1 MLDGVGWSVLE
12 MLEKTTSH
20 LMNKIQ
26 TTVKESEQGGMSEI
40 EAQVALVKELLDG
53 LAGKVNDMNEK
64 MYDFEQNK
72 RNNLIFYGIGND
84 PDETSHSLAVKMTG
98 VIRSVIGWCTVVHCI
113 LQCTVCCTQLCILKC
128 TV

>member
-1 MLDGVGWSVLE
+1 MLDGVGVSVHE
-12 MLEKTTSH
+12 KLEKTTTH

-26 TTVKESEQGGMSEI
+26 TTVKESGQDGMSDI

-98 VIRSVIGWCTVVHCI
+98 VIRSVIGGCSAVQYKV
-113 LQCTVCCTQLCILKC
+113 QCTVQCSVVYTIWC
-128 TV
+128 